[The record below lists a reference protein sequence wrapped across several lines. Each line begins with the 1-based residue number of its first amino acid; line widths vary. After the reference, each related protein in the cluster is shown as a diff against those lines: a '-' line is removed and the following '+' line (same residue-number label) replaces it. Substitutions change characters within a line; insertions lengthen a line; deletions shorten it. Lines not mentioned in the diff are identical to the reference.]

1 MPSAERSVYSSHF
14 RLGKTSEMNSFNQAP
29 KFMSH
34 FTIKLRPTG
43 EVACSG
49 SPRCNCCLHTSLFSS
64 TQQPQHVVLQ
74 GLVTKWLLSKN
85 TQMPP
90 LFLET
95 PREPVGISLSLILIL
110 SWLNFTEFITLH
122 FGARHTRVHYHSI
135 LAVWSL
141 VRQIMSSHLTFFILQ
156 MRIIVHEP
164 TKCFPH
170 FLVDNKALPN
180 FLWKSSKSIL
190 KVSSY
195 FLEVGETDLNSLQP
209 FSFHPLGSSLLLCSF
224 GYGQMLR
231 EVTWPQICAW
241 WVQETLPQEP
251 RNFSGLWDTEG
262 IWNDI
267 LSGNSPRTLFNLG
280 KVARVRPQTKASFL
294 QCQGPQKNRQIL

>member
-29 KFMSH
+29 KIMSH

-64 TQQPQHVVLQ
+64 AQQSQHVVLQ

-141 VRQIMSSHLTFFILQ
+141 VRQIMSSHLTFHILQ

-224 GYGQMLR
+224 G
-231 EVTWPQICAW
+231 
-241 WVQETLPQEP
+241 
-251 RNFSGLWDTEG
+251 
-262 IWNDI
+262 
-267 LSGNSPRTLFNLG
+267 
-280 KVARVRPQTKASFL
+280 
-294 QCQGPQKNRQIL
+294 